1 MSGFLVKITLEH
13 SHPPVWRRVILPEQ
27 ISFYHLH
34 EAIQILF
41 GWEDA
46 HLHDF
51 TFPKSNTV
59 VSLPEASCFC
69 KSLPEKTT
77 SIDPFLRENKWIRY
91 TYDFGDEWQHKIVL
105 ESEVPDYDKRYV
117 TIVKVKGDNFDEDS
131 SGCWYEGEDEYA
143 DEPFGRNHFSLEHT
157 TKKLENLVFPYL
169 KTNLKNSNSKLSIDN
184 VDSKQLKS
192 LFQKLVKKALKETSA
207 QNCVTKK
214 PQKASAMAVSV
225 DTLKEFAEHI
235 ANQLP
240 HEKEQISGK
249 YEQMTLFSLNDSFP
263 AIEET
268 SQKPL
273 CTATYQY
280 CKTVS
285 SKTMAQMLTKLSM
298 QETKD
303 YCKYL
308 VIPYNGNPSKT
319 SLIDRILHTL
329 SEHPK
334 LYLYVLEKKELKEL
348 EQLLLKSDGELEEL
362 PNINSL
368 VKGMVL
374 GLLECQYSNNECAPV
389 LTISVATDASQI
401 LSAFQS
407 SWKKKEY
414 KKIQEIS
421 DNIALLLQPYGILDM
436 DTLYEKYC
444 YYWDEAITKETLLQV
459 IYWHCRMCGYI
470 QTGDSTLNSLSY
482 AALGEIDMLKIVTDI
497 VMYAENLPYKPLIKE
512 DFLLWKQGF
521 CNVYD
526 NWFAYEDYLLGNA
539 SLPKSKLADT
549 IQDAFKNVV
558 SGISASEFINNNL
571 ALYTPQTLHESIDFW
586 ALIMDLIMNTGLA
599 GFKGFSR
606 EEYLELKKELP
617 PSYLPIQTDTSI
629 NDIGQKTHIYEMPA
643 DIQMQIYNLFFHTDP
658 TECADKMKVLVQEI
672 PVHNEEL
679 LMILAEMC
687 LYNDEY
693 DHAQKLIKQLRKLN
707 KTDSSISTL
716 EDSFDSLQNNFLDS
730 PINFADYS
738 EGNVEDYPLWDYL
751 ESPEPYRR
759 TEAKIGR
766 NDPCPCGSGKKYKK
780 CCGKKC

>member
-1 MSGFLVKITLEH
+1 
-13 SHPPVWRRVILPEQ
+13 
-27 ISFYHLH
+27 
-34 EAIQILF
+34 
-41 GWEDA
+41 
-46 HLHDF
+46 
-51 TFPKSNTV
+51 
-59 VSLPEASCFC
+59 
-69 KSLPEKTT
+69 
-77 SIDPFLRENKWIRY
+77 
-91 TYDFGDEWQHKIVL
+91 
-105 ESEVPDYDKRYV
+105 
-117 TIVKVKGDNFDEDS
+117 
-131 SGCWYEGEDEYA
+131 
-143 DEPFGRNHFSLEHT
+143 
-157 TKKLENLVFPYL
+157 
-169 KTNLKNSNSKLSIDN
+169 
-184 VDSKQLKS
+184 
-192 LFQKLVKKALKETSA
+192 
-207 QNCVTKK
+207 
-214 PQKASAMAVSV
+214 
-225 DTLKEFAEHI
+225 
-235 ANQLP
+235 
-240 HEKEQISGK
+240 
-249 YEQMTLFSLNDSFP
+249 
-263 AIEET
+263 
-268 SQKPL
+268 
-273 CTATYQY
+273 
-280 CKTVS
+280 
-285 SKTMAQMLTKLSM
+285 MAQMLTKLSL

-303 YCKYL
+303 YCKFL
-308 VIPYNGNPSKT
+308 AIPYTGNPSKT

-329 SEHPK
+329 SEHPQ

-348 EQLLLKSDGELEEL
+348 EQLILKSDGELEEL

-368 VKGMVL
+368 VKGMAL

-617 PSYLPIQTDTSI
+617 PSYLPLQTDTSI

-643 DIQMQIYNLFFHTDP
+643 DIQMQIYNLFFYADP
-658 TECADKMKVLVQEI
+658 TESADKMKVLVQEI

-693 DHAQKLIKQLRKLN
+693 DHALKLIKQLRKLN

-738 EGNVEDYPLWDYL
+738 EGNVEDCPLWDYL